1 MNKSFSNRIMIVF
14 LVGPALLLGAA
25 RTPAMEIS
33 GERSTTLTI
42 TDDSE
47 LVGDVDCKAVKGPCI
62 AFGASGIKLRLNG
75 FAITGSSTDCKSS
88 SASQDGIDVSGGLHD
103 VAILG
108 PGLVQRFGVF
118 GIALRNVSKVKI
130 EGVTATDNCF
140 SGIFLFNTTD
150 SDIERN
156 LSVRNSIASKG
167 NPCGGT

>member
-1 MNKSFSNRIMIVF
+1 MNQSLFHHTAFLASIFSAGVLF
-14 LVGPALLLGAA
+14 AG
-25 RTPAMEIS
+25 RTSAEEIS
-33 GERSTTLTI
+33 GLISATHTI
-42 TDDSE
+42 MGDSE
-47 LVGDVDCKAVKGPCI
+47 LTGDVNCMVPTGPCI

-88 SASQDGIDVSGGLHD
+88 TASQDGIDVVGLHD

-108 PGLVQRFGVF
+108 PGLVQRFAVF
-118 GIALRNVSKVKI
+118 GIALENATRVRV

-140 SGIFLFNTTD
+140 SGIFLFGTTD

-156 LSVRNSIASKG
+156 VSVRNSIASSG